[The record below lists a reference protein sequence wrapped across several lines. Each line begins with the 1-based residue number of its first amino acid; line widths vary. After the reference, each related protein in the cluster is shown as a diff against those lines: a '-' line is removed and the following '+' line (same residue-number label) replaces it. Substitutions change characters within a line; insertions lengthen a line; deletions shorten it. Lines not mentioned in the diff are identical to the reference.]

1 MSGSQPA
8 ADRAGLTHER
18 RSRSAYCEL
27 ANLYEQR
34 TVANEPWRRTL
45 VDQLPLRP
53 GDVVLDVGCGTG
65 LCFPLLEA
73 KVGDSDAIIGIDESR
88 EMLRVA
94 SEHVRDNGSHNITL
108 IEAPAER
115 AQIPALADAALFS
128 GVHDV
133 MQSPKAL
140 HNVFSSLRAGGWV
153 AAGGGK
159 WAAPWLIPLNMFTY
173 ALHEPYI
180 RDFHGFDRPWRL
192 LKEFVDDFSVSEIAC
207 GTGYLAVGRARGGSA
222 G

>member
-1 MSGSQPA
+1 MEAPGGRPVGEAAKVAGRDWPAEAGVTGVVVCSDRSGDLLRQHANCATASNAGGRLQMDLRAEHHNGCASGSELMSGSQPA

-73 KVGDSDAIIGIDESR
+73 KVGDSDAIIGIDES
-88 EMLRVA
+88 
-94 SEHVRDNGSHNITL
+94 
-108 IEAPAER
+108 
-115 AQIPALADAALFS
+115 
-128 GVHDV
+128 
-133 MQSPKAL
+133 
-140 HNVFSSLRAGGWV
+140 
-153 AAGGGK
+153 
-159 WAAPWLIPLNMFTY
+159 
-173 ALHEPYI
+173 
-180 RDFHGFDRPWRL
+180 
-192 LKEFVDDFSVSEIAC
+192 
-207 GTGYLAVGRARGGSA
+207 
-222 G
+222 